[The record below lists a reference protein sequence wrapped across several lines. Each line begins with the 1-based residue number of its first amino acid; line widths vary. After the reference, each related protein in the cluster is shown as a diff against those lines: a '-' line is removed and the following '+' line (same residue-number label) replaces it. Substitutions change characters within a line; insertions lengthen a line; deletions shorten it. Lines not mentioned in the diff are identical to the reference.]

1 MPELPEVETAR
12 RGIAPHLRGQR
23 VVRVDLR
30 QTRLRFPV
38 TRGLADSLT
47 GARITDVGRRAKYL
61 LIGTDRGTLLIHLG
75 MSGSLRILA
84 GFENASRHDHFD
96 IWLESGHGLRFTDP
110 RRFGSLLWTTRD
122 ALKHRLLKH
131 LGPEPLTKDFS
142 GAYLYALSRRRKTPI
157 KPLIMDGRVV
167 VGIGNIYSSEALF
180 AAGIRPTRQSG
191 RISLA
196 RMELLVTKIKD
207 VLHRAI
213 RAGGTTLRD
222 FTGSEGT
229 PGYFAQ
235 ELSVYDRAGQPC
247 PTCSAPVRKKVLS
260 QRASYYCVDC
270 QH

>member
-1 MPELPEVETAR
+1 MPELPEVETTR
-12 RGIAPHLRGQR
+12 RGIEPHLRGQR
-23 VVRVDLR
+23 IVGVDLR

-38 TRGLADSLT
+38 TRGLANSLT
-47 GARITDVGRRAKYL
+47 GVRITDVGRRAKYL
-61 LIGTDRGTLLIHLG
+61 LIRTDCGTLLIHLG

-84 GFENASRHDHFD
+84 GYEAAGRHDHCD

-110 RRFGSLLWTTRD
+110 RRFGSLLWTTKD
-122 ALKHRLLKH
+122 PLKHRLLKH
-131 LGPEPLTKDFS
+131 LGPEPLTRDFS

-167 VGIGNIYSSEALF
+167 VGIGNIYASEALF

-191 RISLA
+191 RISLE
-196 RMELLVTKIKD
+196 RMKLLVTRIKD

-222 FTGSEGT
+222 FTDSDGT

-247 PTCSAPVRKKVLS
+247 PRCSAPVRKKVLG
-260 QRASYYCVDC
+260 QRASYYCLDC
-270 QH
+270 QS

>member
-12 RGIAPHLRGQR
+12 RGIEPHLRGQR
-23 VVRVDLR
+23 IVRVDLR

-38 TRGLADSLT
+38 TRGLVESLT
-47 GARITDVGRRAKYL
+47 GATITEVGRRGKYL
-61 LIGTDRGTLLIHLG
+61 LVRTDRGTLLIHLG

-84 GFENASRHDHFD
+84 GFEAAGRHDHWD
-96 IWLESGHGLRFTDP
+96 IWLENGHGLRFTDP

-122 ALKHRLLKH
+122 PLKHRLLKH
-131 LGPEPLTKDFS
+131 LGPEPLTKDFN
-142 GAYLYALSRRRKTPI
+142 GAYLYALAHRRKTPI

-167 VGIGNIYSSEALF
+167 VGIGNIYASEALF

-191 RISLA
+191 RISLE
-196 RMELLVTKIKD
+196 RMELLVGKVKD
-207 VLHRAI
+207 VLRRAI

-247 PTCSAPVRKKVLS
+247 PQCSAPVRKKVLG
-260 QRASYYCVDC
+260 QRASYYCLNC
-270 QH
+270 QR

>member
-12 RGIAPHLRGQR
+12 RGIDPHLRGQR
-23 VVRVDLR
+23 VVGVDLR
-30 QTRLRFPV
+30 QTHLRFPV
-38 TRGLADSLT
+38 TRGLVKSLT
-47 GARITDVGRRAKYL
+47 GARISEVGRRAKYL
-61 LIGTDRGTLLIHLG
+61 LIRTNRGTLLIHLG

-84 GFENASRHDHFD
+84 GFEAASRHDHCD
-96 IWLESGHGLRFTDP
+96 IWLENGHGLRFTDP
-110 RRFGSLLWTTRD
+110 RRFGSLLWTTKD
-122 ALKHRLLKH
+122 PLNHRLLKH
-131 LGPEPLTKDFS
+131 LGPEPLTKDFT

-167 VGIGNIYSSEALF
+167 VGIGNIYASEALF

-191 RISLA
+191 RISLE
-196 RMELLVTKIKD
+196 RMELLVARIKD

-247 PTCSAPVRKKVLS
+247 PRCSAPVRKKVLG

-270 QH
+270 QT

>member
-23 VVRVDLR
+23 IVRVDLR